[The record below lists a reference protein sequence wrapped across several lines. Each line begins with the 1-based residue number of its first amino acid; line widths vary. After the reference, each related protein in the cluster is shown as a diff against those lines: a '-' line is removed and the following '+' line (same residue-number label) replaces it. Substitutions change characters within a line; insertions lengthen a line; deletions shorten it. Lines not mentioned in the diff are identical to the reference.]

1 MANGNINC
9 KDINPNEPDFRN
21 PKSILAAILGL
32 FKLPTSIQLPFP
44 SPLILA
50 SKGTRP
56 GLSPS
61 KIASRIIQR
70 QSEAGIPVGTLPS
83 GKVSPSEIMERIR
96 VEEITKAI
104 VSEMAI
110 DVAMQP
116 GTVLQATGSS
126 AGGPVQSVGTIVGVA
141 TGSAL
146 AR

>member
-1 MANGNINC
+1 
-9 KDINPNEPDFRN
+9 
-21 PKSILAAILGL
+21 
-32 FKLPTSIQLPFP
+32 
-44 SPLILA
+44 
-50 SKGTRP
+50 
-56 GLSPS
+56 
-61 KIASRIIQR
+61 
-70 QSEAGIPVGTLPS
+70 
-83 GKVSPSEIMERIR
+83 MERIR

-116 GTVLQATGSS
+116 GTVLQATGGN

>member
-1 MANGNINC
+1 MANENLNC
-9 KDINPNEPDFRN
+9 KDVNPNEPDFRN
-21 PKSILAAILGL
+21 PNSILAAILGL
-32 FKLPTSIQLPFP
+32 FKLPTNIQLPFP
-44 SPLILA
+44 SALILA

-70 QSEAGIPVGTLPS
+70 QSEAGVSVGPLPS

-110 DVAMQP
+110 DVAIQP
-116 GTVLQATGSS
+116 GTLLQATGGN
-126 AGGPVQSVGTIVGVA
+126 AGGPIQVIGTTLGVA
-141 TGSAL
+141 IGSAM